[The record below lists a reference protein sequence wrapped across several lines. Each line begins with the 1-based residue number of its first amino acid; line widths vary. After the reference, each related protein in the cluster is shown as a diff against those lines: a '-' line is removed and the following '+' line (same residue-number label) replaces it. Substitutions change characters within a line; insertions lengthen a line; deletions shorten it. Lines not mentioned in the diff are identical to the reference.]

1 MKDALFLSFYF
12 PPYAGIEVMRAV
24 KWCKYL
30 PDAGWRPIV
39 LSTTAK
45 GTMDRR
51 MEADLAEVEIVRTA
65 RPVLHSPA
73 VTGEYQPNRGWP
85 DWLKKFL
92 QSTVMFPDRYWQW
105 ARQGA
110 AMIPELK
117 RKYPHVRAVVA
128 TGYPWSAYVLAEQIA
143 EAYGVPIVLDLR
155 DAWTLNPARI
165 WNSGRH
171 RRLEQRLFQKAGGVI
186 VATRSMQE
194 EYAALYPD
202 LAEKLHVIHNGYDPV
217 DRVIVQHMLEDK
229 LHVLHAGFEPSGR
242 KLRVVYTGTF
252 NGHEVPPADHRQSP
266 YYFLLAV
273 QKLRKRMPELA
284 SRLDVVFAGKTAS
297 RKLVS
302 ELGLED
308 IVTFLGH
315 RSYEETLQL
324 QGSADLLLLFV
335 GPVNRHVLTG
345 KVFEYMATG
354 KPILAMIPTGTEL
367 HGLLHDYGGAVVTET
382 KDVDAIAARL
392 GEFVEGTVRL
402 GEVNEPFLESLS
414 RGKQAKM
421 LAAML
426 EEASR

>member
-39 LSTTAK
+39 LSTAAEGTA
-45 GTMDRR
+45 DRR
-51 MEADLAEVEIVRTA
+51 IEADLKGLEIVRTA
-65 RPVLHSPA
+65 KPVLRSPTM
-73 VTGEYQPNRGWP
+73 TGEYKPSRGLP
-85 DWLKKFL
+85 DWFKKVL
-92 QSTVMFPDRYWQW
+92 QSTVMFPDRYCRWV
-105 ARQGA
+105 RQGA

-128 TGYPWSAYVLAEQIA
+128 TGYPWSAYVLAEQVA
-143 EAYGVPIVLDLR
+143 YAYGAPFLLDLR

-165 WNSGRH
+165 WNTARH
-171 RRLEQRLFQKAGGVI
+171 RRREQRLFQKAAGVI
-186 VATRSMQE
+186 VSTRSMQK

-202 LAEKLHVIHNGYDPV
+202 LGDKLHVIHNGYDPV

-229 LHVLHAGFEPSGR
+229 LHVLHAGYERGNR

-252 NGHEVPPADHRQSP
+252 NGHEVPPADNRQSP

-273 QKLRKRMPELA
+273 QQLRERMPELA
-284 SRLDVVFAGKTAS
+284 ARLEVVFAGKTTS
-297 RKLVS
+297 RELVR

-315 RSYEETLQL
+315 RSYEETLEL

-335 GPVNRHVLTG
+335 GPANRHVLTG

-354 KPILAMIPTGTEL
+354 RPIFAMIPAETEL
-367 HGLLHDYGGAVVTET
+367 HDLLDNYGRAVVTET

-392 GEFVEGTVRL
+392 REFVEGTVRL
-402 GEVNEPFLESLS
+402 GEVNEHFLKSLS
-414 RGKQAKM
+414 RAKQAAQ
-421 LAAML
+421 LAALL